1 MAKSGSKVCVTGS
14 AGYIAS
20 WLLKKLLD
28 KGYTVH
34 GTLRNLDDV
43 SKVRLL
49 KSFPGADT
57 RLVLFEADIYNPDS
71 FENAIQGCD
80 FVFHVA
86 TPLLHSETS
95 VQYKNTSEA
104 SVGAA
109 KSIAM
114 CCTRSGTV
122 RRLIYTASI
131 VAASPFKDD
140 GTAFKDFM
148 DETCWTPFN
157 LSVPFSNHFLKAYQD
172 SKTLTEK
179 ELLSFENKNGGGLEV
194 VTLVCGLVGG
204 DTLLS
209 FTPVTSAIIISQLTN
224 NEINYNSLRYLEE
237 LNGKIPIVHIQ
248 DVCEAHIFCM
258 ENPSLKGRFLCASS
272 FISSVEIAAYYREKY
287 PKFHVEKEYL
297 EGPKRNIRWAS
308 SKLNDEGFAY
318 KYDAKMILDECISCA
333 VRLGDL

>member
-14 AGYIAS
+14 VGYIAS
-20 WLLKKLLD
+20 WLVKKLLD

-49 KSFPGADT
+49 KSFPGANT

-86 TPLLHSETS
+86 TLLLHSETS
-95 VQYKNTSEA
+95 IQYKNTSEA

-122 RRLIYTASI
+122 KRLIYTASI
-131 VAASPFKDD
+131 VSASPFKDD

-157 LSVPFSNHFLKAYQD
+157 LSVPFSNHFLKAYED

-209 FTPVTSAIIISQLTN
+209 FTP
-224 NEINYNSLRYLEE
+224 

-272 FISSVEIAAYYREKY
+272 FISSIEIAAYYQENY

-297 EGPKRNIRWAS
+297 ERPKRNIRWAS

-318 KYDAKMILDECISCA
+318 KYDVKMILDECINCA
-333 VRLGDL
+333 VRMGDP